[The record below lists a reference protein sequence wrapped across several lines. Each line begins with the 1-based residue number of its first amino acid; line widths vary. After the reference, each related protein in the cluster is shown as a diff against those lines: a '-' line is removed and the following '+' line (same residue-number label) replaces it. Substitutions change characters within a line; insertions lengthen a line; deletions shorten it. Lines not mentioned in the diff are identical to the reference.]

1 MEENSPQEAVDADPL
16 GTSATDSLST
26 SAAKKPRK
34 AARGAAPAKR
44 KKQVLL
50 IVESPA
56 KGKTIEKYLGKGY
69 TVAASMG
76 HLIDLP
82 KSRLAIDVDDSFEPE
97 YITVRGKAKILNGL
111 RQEAGRS
118 AEVLLASD
126 NDREG
131 EAISFHLKNALQVGK
146 VPPEI
151 RRITFN
157 EITPKAIR
165 EAVANP
171 GTIDMSKVNAQKAR
185 RVLDRIV
192 GYYLSPLLWKK
203 VKNGLSAGRVQS
215 VALRLICEREA
226 EIEAFLP
233 EEYWSLEAELR
244 KGRHTFM
251 SQLVLFKGVKPVLV
265 SEKDAHDCMES
276 IKDALFRVSEVRVTE
291 KVTRPRPP
299 FTTSTLQQ
307 TAANRF
313 GFTARKTMQIA
324 QGLYEGVNIGTQ
336 RLGLI
341 TYMRTD
347 STRIAESAIAE
358 VRELIGKEYPADLP
372 AEPQMYAAGKGAQDA
387 HEAIRPTYVTRTPAD
402 LKKHLTSEE
411 FRVYSIIWERFVSSQ
426 MNPSRAATTTVDFAA
441 GDAVFR
447 ASSTRVVEKGFQNAL
462 SLLASKEQTKALP
475 ALEAG
480 EEVERLKFHPEQ
492 HFTMGPP
499 RYTDATIVKTLE
511 EKGIGRP
518 STYAPIIS
526 VLLDRYYVVRKSRQ
540 LIPTIL
546 GKIINDMLS
555 KSFPEL
561 LDPSFTAAMEL
572 RLDEVEEGRSDW
584 QTMIREFYGPFQGKV
599 NSVAETLESVKG
611 VMDEKS
617 DVICEVC
624 GRPMV
629 KKLGRYGFFL
639 ACTGFPECKN
649 TKPVPLAPCPR
660 PGCGG
665 QIVARK
671 RKRGRGREFYG
682 CSNYPT
688 CDFVTYF
695 KPTDSHCPKC
705 GWFLVEKEDRQRGT
719 YKSCINPSCDYLH
732 TRDAVDE
739 GAADAPHDGTGVGHE
754 PEGDEPEGHEHQGNE
769 PAAAGASAK
778 AAPGAAGKVPAG
790 AAGEADDQSA

>member
-1 MEENSPQEAVDADPL
+1 MQQ
-16 GTSATDSLST
+16 
-26 SAAKKPRK
+26 KKPRD
-34 AARGAAPAKR
+34 AAAGKQNPRRTAAVKQNPRRTAAG

-82 KSRLAIDVDDSFEPE
+82 KSRLAIDVDNTFEPE
-97 YITVRGKAKILNGL
+97 YITVRGKAKILKEL
-111 RQEAGRS
+111 KQKARKADTI
-118 AEVLLASD
+118 LLASD

-131 EAISFHLKNALQVGK
+131 EAISFHLSKALLGGK
-146 VPPEI
+146 TPLDI
-151 RRITFN
+151 QRITFN

-165 EAVANP
+165 DAVAHP
-171 GTIDMSKVNAQKAR
+171 GRIDMSKVNAQKAR
-185 RVLDRIV
+185 RILDRIV

-215 VALRLICEREA
+215 VALRLICDREA

-233 EEYWSLEAELR
+233 EEYWSLEVDLR
-244 KGRHTFM
+244 KGKHILRA
-251 SQLVLFKGVKPVLV
+251 QLVAIDGEKPALG
-265 SEKDAHDCMES
+265 SESAAEHCMEELKDASFLVAEM
-276 IKDALFRVSEVRVTE
+276 KTVE
-291 KVTRPRPP
+291 KISRPRPP

-324 QGLYEGVNIGTQ
+324 QGLYEGVNIGSE

-347 STRIAESAIAE
+347 STRVAESALAE
-358 VRELIGKEYPADLP
+358 LRTFIDAEFPGELPETPNVYTAD
-372 AEPQMYAAGKGAQDA
+372 KGAQDA
-387 HEAIRPTYVTRTPAD
+387 HEAIRPTYVTRTPTR
-402 LKKHLTSEE
+402 LKKHLSSEE
-411 FRVYSIIWERFVSSQ
+411 FRLYSIIWERFVSSQ
-426 MNPSRAATTTVDFAA
+426 MKPSKANTAIVDFLA
-441 GDAVFR
+441 GRYTFR
-447 ASSTRVVEKGFQNAL
+447 ASSTRVVEKGFQKAL
-462 SLLASKEQTKALP
+462 TLLASKEQTKALP
-475 ALEAG
+475 SFEVG
-480 EEVERLKFHPEQ
+480 EQVERLKFHPEQ

-499 RYTDATIVKTLE
+499 RFTDATIVKTLE

-540 LIPTIL
+540 LIPTVL
-546 GKIINDMLS
+546 GKLINDMLS

-561 LDPSFTAAMEL
+561 LDPNFTAAMEL

-584 QTMIREFYGPFQGKV
+584 QTMIREFFGPFQGQV
-599 NSVAETLESVKG
+599 SSVHETLESVKG
-611 VMDEKS
+611 VMDEKT
-617 DVICEVC
+617 DVTCELC

-629 KKLGRYGFFL
+629 KKLGRFGFFI

-649 TKPVPLAPCPR
+649 TRPVPLAACPR

-671 RKRGRGREFYG
+671 RKQGRGREFYG
-682 CSNYPT
+682 CTNYPA

-695 KPTDSHCPKC
+695 KPTDSSCPKC
-705 GWFLVEKEDRQRGT
+705 GYFLVEKEDRQRGT

-732 TRDAVDE
+732 TKEMPPEVAAEMPQPRQERE
-739 GAADAPHDGTGVGHE
+739 GASEEMPQPRQEREGVAAE
-754 PEGDEPEGHEHQGNE
+754 MPQPRQEREGV
-769 PAAAGASAK
+769 AA
-778 AAPGAAGKVPAG
+778 
-790 AAGEADDQSA
+790 EADDQHA

>member
-1 MEENSPQEAVDADPL
+1 MMHEEDEDPGTVTPPEDKPL
-16 GTSATDSLST
+16 GASPAGNEPASP
-26 SAAKKPRK
+26 PRK
-34 AARGAAPAKR
+34 PARAKSGGKSSAR
-44 KKQVLL
+44 NGGRKKKQVLL

-82 KSRLAIDVDDSFEPE
+82 KSRLAIDVGNTFEPE
-97 YITVRGKAKILNGL
+97 YITVRGKAKILKDL
-111 RQEAGRS
+111 KQKARKADV
-118 AEVLLASD
+118 VLLASD

-131 EAISFHLKNALQVGK
+131 EAISFHLRNALTGGK
-146 VPPEI
+146 SDPEI

-165 EAVANP
+165 EAVAHP

-215 VALRLICEREA
+215 VALRMICEREA

-233 EEYWSLEAELR
+233 EEYWSMDAELA
-244 KGRHTFM
+244 KGKHVIM
-251 SQLVLFKGVKPVLV
+251 AQLASVNGEKPALGSEAATLAVIAQLKDQPFIVSDVKAMDKI
-265 SEKDAHDCMES
+265 S
-276 IKDALFRVSEVRVTE
+276 
-291 KVTRPRPP
+291 RPRPP

-324 QGLYEGVNIGTQ
+324 QGLYEGVNIGSQ

-347 STRIAESAIAE
+347 STRISESALGE
-358 VRELIGKEYPADLP
+358 VRELIGKEFPGELP
-372 AEPQMYAAGKGAQDA
+372 AEAVQYAMGKGSQDA
-387 HEAIRPTYVTRTPAD
+387 HEAIRPTYVTRTPAE

-411 FRVYSIIWERFVSSQ
+411 FRLYSIIWERFVSSQ
-426 MNPSRAATTTVDFAA
+426 MNPSKASTTTADIAA
-441 GDAVFR
+441 GTCIFR
-447 ASSTRVVEKGFQNAL
+447 ASSTKVVEKGFQKAL

-475 ALEAG
+475 PLEPG
-480 EEVERLKFHPEQ
+480 EHLEFVRFHPEQ

-499 RYTDATIVKTLE
+499 RFTDATIVKTLE

-526 VLLDRYYVVRKSRQ
+526 VLLDRYYVVGKARQ

-572 RLDEVEEGRSDW
+572 KLDQVEEGKSDW
-584 QTMIREFYGPFQGKV
+584 QTMIREFYGPFEDKV
-599 NSVAETLESVKG
+599 TSVQETLESVKG
-611 VMDEKS
+611 VMDEKT
-617 DVICEVC
+617 DVICDVC

-649 TKPVPLAPCPR
+649 TKPVPLAACPR

-682 CSNYPT
+682 CTNYPI

-695 KPTDSHCPKC
+695 KPTDSPCPKC
-705 GWFLVEKEDRQRGT
+705 GHFLVEKEDRQRGT
-719 YKSCINPSCDYLH
+719 YKSCINPECDYLH
-732 TRDAVDE
+732 T
-739 GAADAPHDGTGVGHE
+739 
-754 PEGDEPEGHEHQGNE
+754 
-769 PAAAGASAK
+769 K
-778 AAPGAAGKVPAG
+778 
-790 AAGEADDQSA
+790 EADDQSA

>member
-1 MEENSPQEAVDADPL
+1 
-16 GTSATDSLST
+16 
-26 SAAKKPRK
+26 
-34 AARGAAPAKR
+34 
-44 KKQVLL
+44 
-50 IVESPA
+50 
-56 KGKTIEKYLGKGY
+56 
-69 TVAASMG
+69 MG

-82 KSRLAIDVDDSFEPE
+82 KSRLAIDVDNTFEPE
-97 YITVRGKAKILNGL
+97 YITVRGKAKILKEL
-111 RQEAGRS
+111 KQKARKADTI
-118 AEVLLASD
+118 LLASD

-131 EAISFHLKNALQVGK
+131 EAISFHLRNALRVGA
-146 VPPEI
+146 VPPDI
-151 RRITFN
+151 QRITFN

-165 EAVANP
+165 EAVAHP

-233 EEYWSLEAELR
+233 EEYWSLDAELR
-244 KGRHTFM
+244 KGKSLFM
-251 SQLVLFKGVKPVLV
+251 AQLVAIRGEKPELA
-265 SEKDAHDCMES
+265 SEKVTMECVQS
-276 IKDALFRVSEVRVTE
+276 LASAPFHVAEVKVTE
-291 KVTRPRPP
+291 KVSRPRPP

-324 QGLYEGVNIGTQ
+324 QGLYEGVNIGSE

-341 TYMRTD
+341 SYMRTD
-347 STRIAESAIAE
+347 STRIAESALAE
-358 VRELIGKEYPADLP
+358 VREYIGKEYPGELP
-372 AEPQMYAAGKGAQDA
+372 EAANVYAQGKGAQDA
-387 HEAIRPTYVTRTPAD
+387 HEAIRPTYVTRAPAE

-411 FRVYSIIWERFVSSQ
+411 FRLYSIIWERFVSSQ
-426 MNPSRAATTTVDFAA
+426 MNPSRASTTSVDFSA
-441 GDAVFR
+441 GDCLFR
-447 ASSTRVVEKGFQNAL
+447 ASSTRVVEKGFQKAL

-475 ALEAG
+475 AFEPG
-480 EEVERLKFHPEQ
+480 ESVELVKFHPEQ

-572 RLDEVEEGRSDW
+572 RLDAVEEGTTDW
-584 QTMIREFYGPFQGKV
+584 QTMIREFYGPFQDKV
-599 NSVAETLESVKG
+599 LSVQETLESVKG
-611 VMDEKS
+611 VMDEKT
-617 DVICEVC
+617 DVVCEIC

-649 TKPVPLAPCPR
+649 TKPVPLATCPR

-682 CSNYPT
+682 CTNYPE

-695 KPTDSHCPKC
+695 KPIDSKCPKC
-705 GWFLVEKEDRQRGT
+705 DWFLVEKEDRQRGS
-719 YKSCINPSCDYLH
+719 YKSCINPACDYLH
-732 TRDAVDE
+732 TRDDAQGADGDAV
-739 GAADAPHDGTGVGHE
+739 
-754 PEGDEPEGHEHQGNE
+754 
-769 PAAAGASAK
+769 PAGEEAAGAAR
-778 AAPGAAGKVPAG
+778 AASPGAAPV
-790 AAGEADDQSA
+790 AGEADDQSA

>member
-1 MEENSPQEAVDADPL
+1 MDETTPRDAAPDNQEKEQTVAPK
-16 GTSATDSLST
+16 SKPR
-26 SAAKKPRK
+26 AAKAKS
-34 AARGAAPAKR
+34 ARRPSSH

-82 KSRLAIDVDDSFEPE
+82 KSRLAIDVDGSFEPE
-97 YITVRGKAKILNGL
+97 YITVRGKAKILKEL
-111 RQEAGRS
+111 KQKARKADTI
-118 AEVLLASD
+118 LLASD

-131 EAISFHLKNALQVGK
+131 EAISFHLRNALQVGAT
-146 VPPEI
+146 PPDI
-151 RRITFN
+151 QRITFN

-165 EAVANP
+165 DAVAHP

-233 EEYWSLEAELR
+233 EEYWSLDAELR
-244 KGRHTFM
+244 KGKSLFM
-251 SQLVLFKGVKPVLV
+251 AQLVAIKGEKPSLTSEEATTECVRSLDSAAFHVAEVK
-265 SEKDAHDCMES
+265 
-276 IKDALFRVSEVRVTE
+276 VTE
-291 KVTRPRPP
+291 KVSRPRPP

-324 QGLYEGVNIGTQ
+324 QGLYEGVNIGSE

-347 STRIAESAIAE
+347 STRIAESALAE
-358 VRELIGKEYPADLP
+358 VREYIGKEYPGELP
-372 AEPQMYAAGKGAQDA
+372 EAANVYAQGKGAQDA
-387 HEAIRPTYVTRTPAD
+387 HEAIRPTYVTRAPAG

-411 FRVYSIIWERFVSSQ
+411 FRLYSIIWERFVSSQ
-426 MNPSRAATTTVDFAA
+426 MNPSRASTTSVDFSA
-441 GDAVFR
+441 GDCLFR
-447 ASSTRVVEKGFQNAL
+447 ASSTRVVEKGFQKAL
-462 SLLASKEQTKALP
+462 ALLASKEQTKALP
-475 ALEAG
+475 VFVPG
-480 EEVERLKFHPEQ
+480 ESVELVKFHPEQ

-499 RYTDATIVKTLE
+499 RFTDATIVKTLE

-572 RLDEVEEGRSDW
+572 RLDAVEEGTSDW
-584 QTMIREFYGPFQGKV
+584 QTMIKEFYGPFQDKV
-599 NSVAETLESVKG
+599 TSVQETLESVKG
-611 VMDEKS
+611 VMDEKT
-617 DVICEVC
+617 DVVCEIC

-649 TKPVPLAPCPR
+649 TKPVPLATCPR

-682 CSNYPT
+682 CTNYPA

-695 KPTDSHCPKC
+695 KPTDSKCPKC
-705 GWFLVEKEDRQRGT
+705 GWFLVEKEDRQRGS
-719 YKSCINPSCDYLH
+719 YKSCINPACDYLH
-732 TRDAVDE
+732 TKDE
-739 GAADAPHDGTGVGHE
+739 TPGADGDVV
-754 PEGDEPEGHEHQGNE
+754 
-769 PAAAGASAK
+769 AAGEETAGETRAAS
-778 AAPGAAGKVPAG
+778 PAG
-790 AAGEADDQSA
+790 TATAGEADDQSA

>member
-1 MEENSPQEAVDADPL
+1 MRHEGRRNILENMMQTEDPRDTAAQNPPDTAEQSPPDTTAQ
-16 GTSATDSLST
+16 
-26 SAAKKPRK
+26 KPRK
-34 AARGAAPAKR
+34 PKPSAARKGKHT
-44 KKQVLL
+44 LL

-82 KSRLAIDVDDSFEPE
+82 KSRLAIDVEDTFEPE
-97 YITVRGKAKILNGL
+97 YITVRGKAKILKDL
-111 RQEAGRS
+111 KQQAKK
-118 AEVLLASD
+118 ADAILLASD

-131 EAISFHLKNALQVGK
+131 EAISFHLRNTLQNGKNEKSIQ
-146 VPPEI
+146 
-151 RRITFN
+151 RITFN

-165 EAVANP
+165 EAVAHP
-171 GTIDMSKVNAQKAR
+171 GAIDMSKVNAQKAR

-226 EIEAFLP
+226 ELEAFVP
-233 EEYWSLEAELR
+233 EEYWSLDAELR
-244 KGRHTFM
+244 KGKHHFTA
-251 SQLVLFKGVKPVLV
+251 QLVAIAGAKPALTTEKATLECIAALQDTSFRVAEVKI
-265 SEKDAHDCMES
+265 SEKIS
-276 IKDALFRVSEVRVTE
+276 
-291 KVTRPRPP
+291 RPRAP

-324 QGLYEGVNIGTQ
+324 QGLYEGVNIGAQ

-347 STRIAESAIAE
+347 STRTAESALAE
-358 VRELIGKEYPADLP
+358 VRDFIGKEFPGDLP
-372 AEPQMYAAGKGAQDA
+372 ESPVLYAAGKGAQDA
-387 HEAIRPTYVTRTPAD
+387 HEAIRPTYVTRTPTD

-411 FRVYSIIWERFVSSQ
+411 FRLYSIIWERFVSSQ
-426 MNPSRAATTTVDFAA
+426 MSPSKASTTSVDFSA
-441 GDAVFR
+441 GEYLFR
-447 ASSTRVVEKGFQNAL
+447 SSSTKVVEKGFQNAL

-475 ALEAG
+475 PLEAG
-480 EEVERLKFHPEQ
+480 EEVQREKLIPEQ

-499 RYTDATIVKTLE
+499 RFTDATIVKTLE

-561 LDPSFTAAMEL
+561 MDPNFTAAMEL
-572 RLDEVEEGRSDW
+572 RLDEVEEGKIEW
-584 QTMIREFYGPFQGKV
+584 HTMIRDFYGPFRDKV
-599 NSVAETLESVKG
+599 ASVQETLESVKG
-611 VMDEKS
+611 VMDEQT
-617 DVICEVC
+617 DVICDVC

-629 KKLGRYGFFL
+629 KKLGRFGFFI

-649 TKPVPLAPCPR
+649 TKPVPLAACPR
-660 PGCGG
+660 PDCGG

-682 CSNYPT
+682 CTNYPT

-695 KPTDSHCPKC
+695 KPTDSKCPKC
-705 GWFLVEKEDRQRGT
+705 NWFLVEREDRQRGAYRT
-719 YKSCINPSCDYLH
+719 CINPSCDYLH
-732 TRDAVDE
+732 SKEMPEQRPDDE
-739 GAADAPHDGTGVGHE
+739 MPPG
-754 PEGDEPEGHEHQGNE
+754 
-769 PAAAGASAK
+769 AAAGV
-778 AAPGAAGKVPAG
+778 AGEMPQPRQERDEMPPG